1 MVGPSMLDGSS
12 RKVNCRNIAIA
23 LIDHIP
29 QVCRPEETVDPG
41 TIQPP

>member
-23 LIDHIP
+23 LKM
-29 QVCRPEETVDPG
+29 PEQG
-41 TIQPP
+41 F